1 MNLLEPVFAL
11 KIVILGGWTLVFLGA
26 IKMAIY
32 LVGELAP
39 QAWSRVRS
47 EWVRKF
53 VLGTGNRILFGLG
66 GSATVLLGLVF
77 VGLGKLLLYFHS
89 TFPR

>member
-11 KIVILGGWTLVFLGA
+11 KLVIFGGWTLAILGA
-26 IKMAIY
+26 IKLVIY
-32 LVGELAP
+32 LVGEIAP

-53 VLGTGNRILFGLG
+53 VLGKGNRLLFGLG
-66 GSATVLLGLVF
+66 GFVTVLLGLVF
-77 VGLGKLLLYFHS
+77 VGLGELLLYFQS
-89 TFPR
+89 TLPR